1 MSSHLPANL
10 QDILVNSGFVSEADY
25 LSAKEAADE
34 LERPIEDILI
44 FRGII
49 SEQALGQLIAEAQGV
64 PFITLKTKSIPLEVL
79 ETVPENQARSY
90 QIIPFEKTDTEISIA
105 FTDPQNFESQEIARR
120 ATKLKII
127 PYYILPNDLTQALT
141 QYKKGIKKVFAD
153 ILSEN
158 IKKSTARTQTDITKV
173 ASDLPV
179 VKILDTILEYAI
191 AERAS
196 DIHVETL
203 NNALMIRFRID
214 GNLRDIIALPKQIQ
228 PAIVARIKILGQLK
242 IDEHRVPQD
251 GRFKFS
257 YADQSIA
264 LRVSIIPSFY
274 GENIVMRM
282 LFESARPLSLSEL
295 GMSGGALEIIRH
307 NITRPHGMLLVTG
320 PTGSGKT
327 TTLYSILNMLN
338 TTAVNI
344 CTVEDPIEYG
354 IHRVNQI
361 QVNPATGLTFAAGLR
376 ALLRHDPNIIMVGE
390 IRDTETAE
398 MGIHA
403 SLTGHL
409 VLSTLHTN
417 SAVGA
422 IPRLIDMGVESFLLA
437 STLNVVM
444 AQRLVRR
451 LCPSCIYRIAD
462 DPTATEVF
470 GKYRPQIKKVTT
482 FRSHGCH
489 ECGNTGFRGRI
500 SVYEVL
506 EIDGDIRKLI
516 VDNASADNILE
527 LAQKQGMTTMIED
540 GLDKVT
546 AGLTTVEEVL
556 RAVKEQD

>member
-1 MSSHLPANL
+1 MSNLPPKL
-10 QDILVNSGFVSEADY
+10 HTILVNSGFVSEEDY
-25 LSAKEAADE
+25 VSCEKAAQE

-49 SEQALGQLIAEAQGV
+49 SEQALGQLIAEHLEV
-64 PFITLKTKSIPLEVL
+64 PFISLKTKSIPLEIL
-79 ETVPENQARSY
+79 EIIPENQARGY
-90 QIIPFEKTDTEISIA
+90 QVIPFESTDTEISIA
-105 FTDPQNFESQEIARR
+105 FTDPQNFESQEITRR
-120 ATKLKII
+120 ATNLKIK

-141 QYKKGIKKVFAD
+141 QYKKGIKKVFTE

-158 IKKSTARTQTDITKV
+158 IKKSASKQQNDITKI

-196 DIHVETL
+196 DIHLETL
-203 NNALMIRFRID
+203 NNALLIRFRID
-214 GNLRDIIALPKQIQ
+214 GNLRDIVALPKQIQ
-228 PAIVARIKILGQLK
+228 PAVVARIKILSQLK

-282 LFESARPLSLSEL
+282 LFESARPLSLAEL
-295 GMSGGALEIIRH
+295 GMSGKALEIIRK

-327 TTLYSILNMLN
+327 TTLYSVLNMLN

-361 QVNPATGLTFAAGLR
+361 QVTPATGLTFAAGLR

-422 IPRLIDMGVESFLLA
+422 IPRLIDMGIESFLLA

-451 LCPSCIYRIAD
+451 LCPSCIYRISN
-462 DPTATEVF
+462 DPTAVEVF
-470 GKYRPQIKKVTT
+470 NKYRPQIKKVTT
-482 FRSHGCH
+482 FRSRGCH

-506 EIDGDIRKLI
+506 EIDSNLRRLI
-516 VDNASADNILE
+516 TDNVSADSILAE
-527 LAQKQGMTTMIED
+527 AQKQGMSTMIED